1 MENEKLNGTFAAQ
14 EAAEDYAEEA
24 EVREPEEKVTE
35 ITLNDDRL
43 TVAPVGRL
51 DTVTSAELKERIAE
65 YDFRGRDVEFDF
77 SNVDYISSAGLRLLV
92 ALQKQAKADGHSMT
106 VKSINAVVREVF
118 RISGFDKAF
127 TVL

>member
-1 MENEKLNGTFAAQ
+1 MPDITKL
-14 EAAEDYAEEA
+14 
-24 EVREPEEKVTE
+24 PELITVTE
-35 ITLNDDRL
+35 TTAVI
-43 TVAPVGRL
+43 APQGRL

-92 ALQKQAKADGHSMT
+92 ALQKQAKVDGHSMT
-106 VKSINAVVREVF
+106 VKNINAVVREVF